1 MHTLHVPATMYTFF
15 EIFSCQRVLQF
26 IDSFL
31 KYLYNFV
38 WSKQRWAI
46 LSPFF
51 ESLALLRIKTK
62 APIASSYMGQH
73 INIMLFSQS
82 YAATLPFCENVVCHS
97 TLFVVFELS

>member
-1 MHTLHVPATMYTFF
+1 MVQAN
-15 EIFSCQRVLQF
+15 V
-26 IDSFL
+26 
-31 KYLYNFV
+31 
-38 WSKQRWAI
+38 AI

-62 APIASSYMGQH
+62 VPIASSYMGQH

>member
-1 MHTLHVPATMYTFF
+1 MHTLCTCNHLHIFLDFF
-15 EIFSCQRVLQF
+15 L
-26 IDSFL
+26 
-31 KYLYNFV
+31 
-38 WSKQRWAI
+38 SKGFAVYRLLSQVSVQLCMVQANVAI

-62 APIASSYMGQH
+62 VPIASSYMGQH